1 MNALQKPRPPLETVE
16 QQRHQVTPKR
26 KTRQRSRLSPYRGMA
41 IENAAKLVV
50 NVVLVVGAVSG
61 LGKLLPYNLS
71 QQAKLQE
78 ISTEVK
84 LTESRVAN
92 LQNDLTRS
100 FDSGQTKRIMQEQ
113 SIRVDPAQ
121 RPMFL
126 LKK

>member
-1 MNALQKPRPPLETVE
+1 MNALQKPRPPLEPVE
-16 QQRHQVTPKR
+16 QQRHQVKQKR
-26 KTRQRSRLSPYRGMA
+26 NLRQRRRLSPYRGMA
-41 IENAAKLVV
+41 IENAAKLFV

-61 LGKLLPYNLS
+61 LGKLLPYTIS

-92 LQNDLTRS
+92 LQNDFNRS
-100 FDSGQTKRIMQEQ
+100 FDPQQAKRIMQEQ
-113 SIRVDPAQ
+113 SSRVDPAQ
-121 RPMFL
+121 RPVFL